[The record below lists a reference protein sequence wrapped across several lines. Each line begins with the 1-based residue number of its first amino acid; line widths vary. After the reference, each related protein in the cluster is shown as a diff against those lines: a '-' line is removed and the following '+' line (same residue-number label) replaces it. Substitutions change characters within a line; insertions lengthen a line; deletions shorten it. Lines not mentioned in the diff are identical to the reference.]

1 MVEQHTLTQPGDL
14 THMYLCGKCSPISI
28 HGNQYFH
35 TFLDDAS
42 RRPQVCFLKTKD
54 GAISAV
60 KNYITNLRTQGKN
73 PKALHF
79 DRRKEF
85 VNDDLLTWLTEQGIE
100 IQMMASYSPAQ
111 NGAAEQLNRTL
122 IELART
128 MLLER
133 DVPLF
138 LWEYAIRHAAYL
150 REHAET
156 RARLGT
162 TPYTKWN
169 GKKPNVSHLCEFGTP
184 VFILQQGQKEPPK
197 LQLRSQQML
206 FLGYKDGSN
215 SVLYFN
221 PETRHVLTSWNHT
234 FLNNLPSCPTAPTPM
249 FLPSSACSREGESD
263 NMPQGQPDN
272 QNLEIQNNLS
282 KRPYEGPQNGQC
294 TENESPQIK

>member
-54 GAISAV
+54 GAISVV

-197 LQLRSQQML
+197 LQPRSWIICHK
-206 FLGYKDGSN
+206 GN
-215 SVLYFN
+215 WTIR
-221 PETRHVLTSWNHT
+221 TRK
-234 FLNNLPSCPTAPTPM
+234 FK
-249 FLPSSACSREGESD
+249 
-263 NMPQGQPDN
+263 
-272 QNLEIQNNLS
+272 II
-282 KRPYEGPQNGQC
+282 YQNGHMKGHKMVNVLKMNLHK
-294 TENESPQIK
+294 ENYVRKLQLTTDISMTPFQMKRKGMKVT